1 MFKCRDQQKSAG
13 LPIFIFCLP
22 RKSMMAFFCQL
33 LKLLHGNKVW
43 RSFRTIRVNSSLVG
57 CFNQVKAFYMLT
69 LKVVVIRRTY
79 LWSRCARISPPG
91 KAAFVVSKATLMACF
106 HVPPMLS
113 ALVFDFVCPGS
124 SIGKEYP
131 EMRWP
136 AQIPSFLQYFSDK
149 IDSKRPITAWL
160 YT

>member
-1 MFKCRDQQKSAG
+1 MFKRQDQQKSAG

-33 LKLLHGNKVW
+33 LKLLHDKKVQC
-43 RSFRTIRVNSSLVG
+43 SFRIICVNSSLVD
-57 CFNQVKAFYMLT
+57 CFEAFYMLT
-69 LKVVVIRRTY
+69 LTVVVIRRTY
-79 LWSRCARISPPG
+79 LWSRCARICPPG
-91 KAAFVVSKATLMACF
+91 KAAFVASKATLMACF

-113 ALVFDFVCPGS
+113 ALIFDFVCPGS

-136 AQIPSFLQYFSDK
+136 AQTPSFLQYFSDK
-149 IDSKRPITAWL
+149 IDDSKRLITA
-160 YT
+160 